1 VIATVE
7 AGPVPIELLAL
18 TVAVKLPDAVGVP
31 LISPVEVLIVSPD
44 GRPVALKETGVLV
57 AVSCSEAACPT
68 VALSVEALVIAETS
82 PIEIVRSTTG
92 PDPNGA
98 KLRG

>member
-1 VIATVE
+1 
-7 AGPVPIELLAL
+7 
-18 TVAVKLPDAVGVP
+18 
-31 LISPVEVLIVSPD
+31 
-44 GRPVALKETGVLV
+44 LV

-68 VALSVEALVIAETS
+68 VALRVEALVIAETS